1 MKKQYQKATL
11 PGHRREMGVRDSAAE
26 AMETANPAKPG
37 ETAPPNQSPDNN
49 TPVTQAEFR
58 EATFITRSEFKEEIS
73 NVKAELKEDIHDTK
87 VELNKDISDAKAELN
102 KSISDTKTELNKNIS
117 DVKIELKEDIHKLER
132 RLLWATLSAT
142 GGLALLVIGAM
153 LQ

>member
-1 MKKQYQKATL
+1 MKKQYQRNPL

-58 EATFITRSEFKEEIS
+58 EATLITRSEFKEEIS
-73 NVKAELKEDIHDTK
+73 NAKAELKEDIHDTK

-102 KSISDTKTELNKNIS
+102 KNIS
-117 DVKIELKEDIHKLER
+117 EVKIELKEDIQKLEG

>member
-49 TPVTQAEFR
+49 TPVTQAKFR
-58 EATFITRSEFKEEIS
+58 EATLITRSEFKEEIS
-73 NVKAELKEDIHDTK
+73 NAKAELKEDIHDTK
-87 VELNKDISDAKAELN
+87 VELNKNISDVKA
-102 KSISDTKTELNKNIS
+102 ELNKNIS

>member
-26 AMETANPAKPG
+26 AVETANPAKSG

-49 TPVTQAEFR
+49 APVTQAEFR
-58 EATFITRSEFKEEIS
+58 EATLITRSEFKEEIS
-73 NVKAELKEDIHDTK
+73 
-87 VELNKDISDAKAELN
+87 
-102 KSISDTKTELNKNIS
+102 
-117 DVKIELKEDIHKLER
+117 DVKVELKEDIHKLER

-153 LQ
+153 LH

>member
-58 EATFITRSEFKEEIS
+58 EATLITRSEFKEEIS
-73 NVKAELKEDIHDTK
+73 NAKAELKEDIHDTK
-87 VELNKDISDAKAELN
+87 VELNKNISDVKA
-102 KSISDTKTELNKNIS
+102 ELNKNIS